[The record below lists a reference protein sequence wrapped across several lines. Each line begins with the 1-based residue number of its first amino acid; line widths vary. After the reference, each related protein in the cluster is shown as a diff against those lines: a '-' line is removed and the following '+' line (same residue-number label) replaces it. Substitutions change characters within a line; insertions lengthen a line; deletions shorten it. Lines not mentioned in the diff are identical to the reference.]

1 MPIMMSMRKE
11 YLDLVRSGDKR
22 IEFRKRWNP
31 IYKGLVFIYESG
43 PESRHK
49 VVAMFRTEGATK
61 YEPHKGITDAVYE
74 CSRKTRYTTFD
85 VECIESKKEPVW
97 LVPIIDFVEARVDMT
112 LQEFSDK
119 YRLDPPLVTPPQ
131 SWTYI
136 KQKQQTKATK
146 RRQK

>member
-1 MPIMMSMRKE
+1 MPIMMSMRKKW
-11 YLDLVRSGDKR
+11 LDLIRAGTKR
-22 IEFRKRWNP
+22 IEFRKRWSP

-43 PESRHK
+43 PDSRHK
-49 VVAMFRTEGATK
+49 VVAVFRTEGATR
-61 YEPHKGITDAVYE
+61 YSPHEGITDAVYE

-97 LVPIIDFVEARVDMT
+97 LVPIIDFKEAKVDMT
-112 LQEFSDK
+112 LLEFSDK

-136 KQKQQTKATK
+136 KQKQATK
-146 RRQK
+146 RR